1 MNELVYVALTKQD
14 LERIY
19 KVDYE
24 RRLDVE
30 GRTYLI
36 DQGTIDSVMLS
47 AYEEDEYLLKP
58 IQ

>member
-14 LERIY
+14 LNHIY

-24 RRLDVE
+24 RRLDVK
-30 GRTYLI
+30 GITYLI
-36 DQGTIDSVMLS
+36 DQSTIDSVMLS